1 MHNQPSNQL
10 PTTNGGVVNLIVALL
25 PAHNEE
31 RRIGDVIS
39 KVQNYVQKVIVCD
52 DGSTDA
58 TYERAIDAG
67 AEVIKH
73 KRNMGYGAALQSLFE
88 KAHNVPASAY
98 VTVDADGQHESACIR
113 ALAEPMLKNE
123 ADIVIGSRF
132 LSDNGSFVPAH
143 RRIAIRVITSLCDAA
158 TGGEFTDLQSG
169 FRAYSNRAMTISR
182 PSRPG
187 MGASTE
193 IILRATRS
201 GLRIREV
208 PVQIYYH
215 EERSSPV
222 ASVRQFLDVLSSIL
236 MN

>member
-1 MHNQPSNQL
+1 
-10 PTTNGGVVNLIVALL
+10 
-25 PAHNEE
+25 
-31 RRIGDVIS
+31 
-39 KVQNYVQKVIVCD
+39 VQKVIVCD

-58 TYERAIDAG
+58 TYKKAIEAG
-67 AEVIKH
+67 AEVIRH
-73 KRNMGYGAALQSLFE
+73 KRNRGYGTALQSLFE
-88 KAHNVPASAY
+88 KAQSLPAGAY
-98 VTVDADGQHESACIR
+98 VTVDADGQHESACIP
-113 ALAEPMLKNE
+113 ALAEPILKNK
-123 ADIVIGSRF
+123 ADMVIGSRF

-169 FRAYSNRAMTISR
+169 FRAYNNRALTLSR

-215 EERSSPV
+215 EERSSLI
-222 ASVRQFLDVLSSIL
+222 ASARQFLDVISSIL

>member
-1 MHNQPSNQL
+1 
-10 PTTNGGVVNLIVALL
+10 LIVALL

-31 RRIGDVIS
+31 RRISDVIN
-39 KVQNYVQKVIVCD
+39 KAHNYVQKVIVCD

-58 TYERAIDAG
+58 TYKKAIEAG
-67 AEVIKH
+67 AEVIRH
-73 KRNMGYGAALQSLFE
+73 KRNRGYGAALQSLFE
-88 KAHNVPASAY
+88 KAQSLPAGAY
-98 VTVDADGQHESACIR
+98 VTVDADGQHESACIP
-113 ALAEPMLKNE
+113 ALAEPILKNK
-123 ADIVIGSRF
+123 ADMVIGSRF

-143 RRIAIRVITSLCDAA
+143 RRIAIRVITSLFDAA

-169 FRAYSNRAMTISR
+169 FRAYNNRALTLSR

-215 EERSSPV
+215 EERSSPI
-222 ASVRQFLDVLSSIL
+222 ASARQFLDVISSIL

>member
-1 MHNQPSNQL
+1 MI
-10 PTTNGGVVNLIVALL
+10 T
-25 PAHNEE
+25 
-31 RRIGDVIS
+31 
-39 KVQNYVQKVIVCD
+39 KVHKYVQKVIVCD

-58 TYERAIDAG
+58 TYKMAIEAG
-67 AEVIKH
+67 AEVIRH
-73 KRNMGYGAALQSLFE
+73 KRNRGYGAALQSLFE
-88 KAHNVPASAY
+88 KALSLPAGVY
-98 VTVDADGQHESACIR
+98 VTVDADGQHESACIP
-113 ALAEPMLKNE
+113 ALAEPILKNE
-123 ADIVIGSRF
+123 ADMVIGSRF
-132 LSDNGSFVPAH
+132 LADNGSFVPAH

-169 FRAYSNRAMTISR
+169 FRAYNNRALTISR

-215 EERSSPV
+215 EERSSPI
-222 ASVRQFLDVLSSIL
+222 ASARQFLDVLSSIL

>member
-1 MHNQPSNQL
+1 M
-10 PTTNGGVVNLIVALL
+10 IVALL

-31 RRIGDVIS
+31 RRISDVIN
-39 KVQNYVQKVIVCD
+39 KAHNYVQKVIVCD

-58 TYERAIDAG
+58 TYKKAIEAG
-67 AEVIKH
+67 AEVIRH
-73 KRNMGYGAALQSLFE
+73 KRNRGYGAALQSLFE
-88 KAHNVPASAY
+88 KAQSLPAGAY
-98 VTVDADGQHESACIR
+98 VTVDADGQHESACIP
-113 ALAEPMLKNE
+113 ALAEPILKNK

-169 FRAYSNRAMTISR
+169 FRAYNNRALTLSR

-215 EERSSPV
+215 EERSSPI
-222 ASVRQFLDVLSSIL
+222 ASARQFLDVISSIL